1 MLYIT
6 RFLNSHRLPPKLSK
20 PPSSDQKSSSAT
32 HYASGSSPDV
42 GILPEALDSCFEI
55 GICPDLLLA
64 AIIAAGAAFFFV
76 LYEAITMAGRRRK
89 RQTSGK
95 HNSFKHLLLS
105 GTLEILFISCVRNCY
120 CTNHALNTKYCLC
133 VISSRPVTSSS
144 ILCLGPRKPIRP
156 LFPLTRNKL
165 PPCLV
170 PGAAME
176 VLAWT

>member
-20 PPSSDQKSSSAT
+20 PPSSDQKPSSAT

-105 GTLEILFISCVRNCY
+105 GTSEILFISC
-120 CTNHALNTKYCLC
+120 
-133 VISSRPVTSSS
+133 
-144 ILCLGPRKPIRP
+144 
-156 LFPLTRNKL
+156 
-165 PPCLV
+165 
-170 PGAAME
+170 
-176 VLAWT
+176 

>member
-105 GTLEILFISCVRNCY
+105 GTSEILFY
-120 CTNHALNTKYCLC
+120 FL
-133 VISSRPVTSSS
+133 
-144 ILCLGPRKPIRP
+144 LGIAIAQ
-156 LFPLTRNKL
+156 T
-165 PPCLV
+165 
-170 PGAAME
+170 MH
-176 VLAWT
+176 